1 MQLQGNLGTKAD
13 IQAWLEIPVLS
24 VPSRDVSIHELPF
37 LIGRGHQSGNHLV
50 LDDLRISRRSATI
63 YIADE
68 SLWIEDRGQM
78 NGIFVNGE
86 KVDKRA
92 LHNGDRIRLGLDND
106 CQLIFRNGTGSVSE
120 HSISDARFRDLLG
133 AIGSK
138 PSDDLDGL
146 RVLLEAA
153 TLLQS
158 GLPLDSVLA
167 TILDHA
173 IAVTRADRGMFL
185 MPAESGQMTVG
196 VGRDKA
202 GNNLL
207 AEAMNPSQTVVRQ
220 ALEQRSI
227 VINEDMMMA
236 DLNVQTAASVVIQML
251 RSAVVLPLYS
261 GTGEN
266 SGNHDLLGAI
276 YLDSKHTSTFSAL
289 NRQILEA
296 LGAQARSILE
306 NARLVQREQERQRL
320 EQELNIAR
328 AIQQSL
334 VPQGIQDFP
343 HLAVTGLHRP
353 CHEVGGDYFDVFPLE
368 DGRVAL
374 LIADVSG
381 KGLGAALVTT
391 MLQGAL
397 TALTLGVDPVK
408 VHTHLNTFLCD
419 HASIGRYATMFFGLV
434 DQHGMLEYVCAGH
447 PSPLLLR
454 EGRVSD
460 LYTEGSFPIGLI
472 SEATFESNRFQME
485 PGDTLV
491 LFTDGVT
498 EAEDSERDLFGDDR
512 LREVLDGLGDDR
524 PLNAIQTQVFDA
536 VQRFSEGAK
545 QSDDITLVLV
555 RYQPA
560 S

>member
-1 MQLQGNLGTKAD
+1 MQLQGNMGTTAGF
-13 IQAWLEIPVLS
+13 QAWLEIPTMPA
-24 VPSRDVSIHELPF
+24 PSRDVSISELPF

-50 LDDLRISRRSATI
+50 LDDLRISRRSAAI
-63 YIADE
+63 YTADG

-78 NGIFVNGE
+78 NGVFVNGE
-86 KVDKRA
+86 KIEKQA
-92 LHNGDRIRLGLDND
+92 LHNGDQIRLGIDND
-106 CQLIFRNGTGSVSE
+106 CQLIYRAGIGNERSS
-120 HSISDARFRDLLG
+120 SDSKFRDLIG
-133 AIGSK
+133 AFGSK
-138 PSDDLDGL
+138 SSDNLDGL

-185 MPAESGQMTVG
+185 VPSESGQMSVR
-196 VGRDKA
+196 VGRDMS
-202 GNNLL
+202 GNDLL
-207 AEAMNPSQTVVRQ
+207 TEAMNPSQTVVRQ

-261 GTGEN
+261 GSGEN
-266 SGNHDLLGAI
+266 AGSQELLGAI
-276 YLDSKHTSTFSAL
+276 YLDSKHTSTFSTL
-289 NRQILEA
+289 NKQILEA
-296 LGAQARSILE
+296 LGAQARSILD
-306 NARLVQREQERQRL
+306 NARLMQREQERQRL
-320 EQELNIAR
+320 EQELSIAR
-328 AIQQSL
+328 VIQQSL

-353 CHEVGGDYFDVFPLE
+353 CHEVGGDYFDVFPLG

-374 LIADVSG
+374 LVADVSG

-397 TALTLGVDPVK
+397 SALTLGVEPVK
-408 VHTHLNTFLCD
+408 VMTHLNTFLCD
-419 HASIGRYATMFFGLV
+419 HSTVGRYATMFFGLV
-434 DQHGMLEYVCAGH
+434 DEQGMLEYVRAGH

-454 EGRVSD
+454 NGRVSD
-460 LYTEGSFPIGLI
+460 LYNEGSFPIGLI
-472 SEATFESNRFQME
+472 SEATFESNRVQME

-498 EAEDSERDLFGDDR
+498 EAEDRERNLFGDDR
-512 LREVLDGLGDDR
+512 LREELDGMADGR
-524 PLNAIQTQVFDA
+524 PLSAIQEHVFSA
-536 VQRFSEGAK
+536 VERFSAGTR

-555 RYQPA
+555 RYLSA

>member
-1 MQLQGNLGTKAD
+1 M
-13 IQAWLEIPVLS
+13 P
-24 VPSRDVSIHELPF
+24 VPSRDVSINELPF

-50 LDDLRISRRSATI
+50 LDDQRISRRSAAI
-63 YIADE
+63 YAADE

-78 NGIFVNGE
+78 NGVFVNGD
-86 KVDKRA
+86 KIDKRA
-92 LHNGDRIRLGLDND
+92 LHNGDHIRLGLDND
-106 CQLIFRNGTGSVSE
+106 CQLIFRHGSGSE
-120 HSISDARFRDLLG
+120 GEHASSDSKFRDLLG
-133 AIGSK
+133 ALGSK
-138 PSDDLDGL
+138 SSDDLDGL

-185 MPAESGQMTVG
+185 VPAESGQLTVR
-196 VGRDKA
+196 VGLDKE
-202 GNNLL
+202 GNNLP

-220 ALEQRSI
+220 ALEQRSV
-227 VINEDMMMA
+227 VINEDIMLA

-261 GTGEN
+261 GAGEN
-266 SGNHDLLGAI
+266 GGNQELLGAI

-289 NRQILEA
+289 NKQILEA
-296 LGAQARSILE
+296 LGAQARSILD

-334 VPQGIQDFP
+334 VPQGLQDFP

-374 LIADVSG
+374 LVADVSG

-397 TALTLGVDPVK
+397 SALTLGVDPVK
-408 VHTHLNTFLCD
+408 VMTHLNKFLCD
-419 HASIGRYATMFFGLV
+419 HATVGRYATMFFGLV
-434 DQHGMLEYVCAGH
+434 DETGMLEYVRAGH
-447 PSPLLLR
+447 PSPILLR
-454 EGRVSD
+454 KGCVSE
-460 LYTEGSFPIGLI
+460 LYNEGSFPIGLI
-472 SEATFESNRFQME
+472 SEATFEADRVQME
-485 PGDTLV
+485 PGDTLA

-498 EAEDSERDLFGDDR
+498 EAEDWERNLFGEDR
-512 LREVLDGLGDDR
+512 LKETLDGLADDP
-524 PLNAIQTQVFDA
+524 PLNAIQAHVFNA
-536 VQRFSEGAK
+536 VERFSAGTK
-545 QSDDITLVLV
+545 QSDDITLLLV
-555 RYQPA
+555 RYRPA